1 MTKKEYILKI
11 LETVKDDWELAR
23 WLAIITINQKEDS
36 KILDLIF
43 NLLKESLKDF
53 KNSRFKEKIQ
63 NSMKTLK
70 EALINEQQE
79 ISEELLNYE
88 KELENL

>member
-1 MTKKEYILKI
+1 MTKKEYILHI
-11 LETVKDDWELAR
+11 LETVKNDWELAK
-23 WLAIITINQKEDS
+23 WLTIITINQKEDS

-53 KNSRFKEKIQ
+53 KNSEFKEKIQ
-63 NSMKTLK
+63 NSLKTLK
-70 EALINEQQE
+70 KTLEQEKQE
-79 ISEELLNYE
+79 ISQELLNYE

>member
-1 MTKKEYILKI
+1 MNKKEYILKI

-23 WLAIITINQKEDS
+23 WLAIITVNQKEDS

-53 KNSRFKEKIQ
+53 KNSEFKEKIQ

-70 EALINEQQE
+70 EELLKEKQE